1 MTAMDRQLIFDKVT
15 HSMAELFDLDRSTLS
30 MESRF
35 QDLEITSLD
44 AIDLLVELQ
53 AATGKKVS
61 GAGLRQIRSIGD
73 LVLLIENQLR
83 ADDAAPQG

>member
-1 MTAMDRQLIFDKVT
+1 MTAMDRQQIFDKVA
-15 HSMAELFDLDRSTLS
+15 HSMAELFDLDRSKLT
-30 MESRF
+30 MESKF
-35 QDLEITSLD
+35 EDLEITSLD

-73 LVLLIENQLR
+73 LVVLIEANL
-83 ADDAAPQG
+83 APDPAPKS